1 MEKGNVNMWICKQW
15 RNIFMKCF
23 KIWSKLRQTSS
34 CPLGKDFAS
43 EPVNQ
48 LMVRNIWK
56 LKSRLP
62 MVKAYHPK
70 IPCRK

>member
-1 MEKGNVNMWICKQW
+1 
-15 RNIFMKCF
+15 MKCF

-48 LMVRNIWK
+48 FMVRNI
-56 LKSRLP
+56 
-62 MVKAYHPK
+62 
-70 IPCRK
+70 